1 MIFRRLF
8 LRVFLRAMS
17 LLGKR
22 RALPL
27 MQRLA
32 ALTRA
37 WAATAHRGLF
47 HVLWSIPP
55 QTEYQDHFTDM
66 YFLWQE
72 QRQPFFVERG
82 LHTALALPEEANVLE
97 LCCGDG
103 FYTRYFYSR
112 RARHITALD
121 YDADV
126 IEYARRYNGTEN
138 TDYQTADIRQ
148 GLPEGPF
155 DIVIWNGAIEHFT
168 PAEIEMIMDAVK
180 ARLRPGGILT
190 GWTIAEVAE
199 VGKQLSH
206 HEYEFKDKEDLA
218 RFFTP
223 HFDNVKVWEDIWPPR
238 HTLFFWASDGILPFD
253 SEWQQA
259 VSLRKPKDI
268 TAVLG

>member
-1 MIFRRLF
+1 MTYRNLF
-8 LRVFLRAMS
+8 LRVFLRAMR

-22 RALPL
+22 RALSL
-27 MQRLA
+27 MQRTA
-32 ALTRA
+32 AMTRA
-37 WAATAHRGLF
+37 WAGTAHRGLF
-47 HVLWSIPP
+47 HVLWSLPP

-66 YFLWQE
+66 CFLWDE

-82 LHTALALPEEANVLE
+82 LHTAIALPEDANVLE

-103 FYTRYFYSR
+103 FYTRLFYSR

-126 IEYARRYNGTEN
+126 IAYARRYNGTDNIE
-138 TDYQTADIRQ
+138 YQTADIRQ

-155 DIVIWNGAIEHFT
+155 DMVIWNGAIEHFT
-168 PAEIEMIMDAVK
+168 PAEIETIMGALK

-190 GWTIAEVAE
+190 GWTIAEIAD

-206 HEYEFKDKEDLA
+206 HEYEFKSKEDLA

-223 HFDNVKVWEDIWPPR
+223 HFSNVKVWEDIWPPR
-238 HTLFFWASDGILPFD
+238 HNLYFWASDGTLPFD
-253 SEWQQA
+253 AKWEKA
-259 VSLRKPKDI
+259 VSVRASKAGD
-268 TAVLG
+268 AVSG